1 MTAPVLEKPITED
14 DLKIWGWYSSDDDFV
29 DRLTKANAA
38 KQALSYKEQCPGY
51 EVVVFKMV
59 STAEIQTYLK
69 GV

>member
-14 DLKIWGWYSSDDDFV
+14 DLKIWGWYSNDDDLV
-29 DRLTKANAA
+29 EKLTKAEAA
-38 KQALSYKEQCPGY
+38 REALSYKAKYPSD